1 MSDIPYSVRDKI
13 ANVTNIRGLNFAD
26 ISDNELFKKTDEK
39 NIGGANI
46 FVTDAGAI
54 SLGVNNYGAVGE
66 VITSG
71 GSSATANWS
80 PGIVATS
87 FLMKTTLGSDFTTPN
102 QVPQGF
108 VFVPNMVEEY
118 QGINVFYGT
127 WDANNNKWTCPAG
140 GTGFYN
146 VNCLVDIRGQRTDV
160 LREARVRLSVTAAN
174 GVRRTIADGGSD
186 NGGQN
191 SSEQD
196 RRWVNV
202 YGLDRILAGE
212 SIEVLVNWTVQP
224 NSNQP
229 EGIIIGTGTN
239 LVVSRAYYP
248 F

>member
-26 ISDNELFKKTDEK
+26 ISDNELFKKTNDT

-71 GSSATANWS
+71 GPSATANWS
-80 PGIVATS
+80 PGIVASS
-87 FLMKTTLGSDFTTPN
+87 FLMKTTLGSDFTTFG
-102 QVPQGF
+102 QVPQGY
-108 VFVPNMVEEY
+108 VTVPNMVEEFN
-118 QGINVFYGT
+118 GINVFYGT
-127 WDANNNKWTCPAG
+127 WDAGNNKWICPVN

-160 LREARVRLSVTAAN
+160 LREARARISVTATD
-174 GVRRTIADGGSD
+174 GTKRTIGDTGSD

-191 SSEQD
+191 GSEQD
-196 RRWVNV
+196 RRWVNAF
-202 YGLDRILAGE
+202 GLDRILAGE
-212 SIEVLVNWTVQP
+212 SIDIIVNWTVQP
-224 NSNQP
+224 NASLP
-229 EGIIIGTGTN
+229 EGIIIGAGTN
-239 LVVSRAYYP
+239 LTISRAYYP